1 MKKLSVIGLLVLSLC
16 LVATMAFA
24 AMTHKK
30 GVVKSVDEKAGTIVL
45 TVDGKDM
52 TLKADK
58 GVDLKDVKE
67 GAKVGAM
74 IDGDMVKHI
83 APDKPKAVVGC

>member
-1 MKKLSVIGLLVLSLC
+1 MKKLSVVVVVVLSLC
-16 LVATMAFA
+16 LMASLA
-24 AMTHKK
+24 LADHHMKK

-58 GVDLKDVKE
+58 GVDLKAVKA
-67 GAKVGAM
+67 GAKVTATM
-74 IDGDMVKHI
+74 EGDMVKSI
-83 APDKPKAVVGC
+83 AAEKPKAAVGC